1 MHRPRWIPFTP
12 MASHATPSSPAP
24 SFALSTA
31 LFLRVLAAI
40 HAIAFGSLWTQLSG
54 LIGPNG
60 ILPATRY
67 LEAVREHLGAS
78 SYLQLPT
85 LAWLFGSDAFLH
97 VLCAIGLGSAALL
110 FFGIAP
116 FAALIALWL
125 AYLSLV
131 SVGQLFLGFQWDALL
146 LETTFLAIFLAPRAW
161 LPRFDLH
168 EPPPLARFLLRWLLF
183 RLMLLSGIV
192 KLTSGDPTWR
202 DLTALTFHY
211 ETQPLPNPLAWFV
224 HHLPASFHRATCA
237 GMFFLELVVP
247 FFLFAPRTIRHNAAL
262 LLAAL
267 QIAIFLTGNYTF
279 FNLLTL
285 ALCLLNLDDRFY
297 SSVLRRPAKC
307 HTIYD
312 TSAPSLPR
320 PLRLLALAGAALLV
334 LFTSAQALPSFH
346 HSLRPPDWFNS
357 LAAHVAP
364 FCTLNNYGL
373 FAVMTTSRPELIIE
387 GSDDRRTWHAY
398 ELPYKPGDLSR
409 RPPIV
414 APHHP
419 RLDWQ
424 LWFAALGS
432 ADQNRWLFPLCEH
445 LLRGTPEVLALFSHN
460 PFPDRPPRHLRI
472 VRYDY
477 RFTTPAQR
485 ASTARWWDRTPVDFY
500 LAPLS
505 LQ

>member
-1 MHRPRWIPFTP
+1 MEPSQPTIGSPHPAEPRV
-12 MASHATPSSPAP
+12 P
-24 SFALSTA
+24 SFALSTS
-31 LFLRVLAAI
+31 LFLRALALI
-40 HAIAFGSLWTQLSG
+40 HAIAFASLWTQLSG
-54 LIGPNG
+54 LIGPHG
-60 ILPATRY
+60 ILPAARY
-67 LEAVREHLGAS
+67 LEAVREHLGVSA
-78 SYLQLPT
+78 YLQLPT
-85 LAWLFGSDAFLH
+85 LAWLFGADVFLH
-97 VLCAIGLGSAALL
+97 ILCAVGLIASALL
-110 FFGIAP
+110 FLGIAP
-116 FAALIALWL
+116 LAALIALWL

-131 SVGQLFLGFQWDALL
+131 NVGQIFLGFQWDALL
-146 LETTFLAIFLAPRAW
+146 LETTFLAIFLAPLRWRRGA
-161 LPRFDLH
+161 LIARP

-192 KLTSGDPTWR
+192 KLASGDPTWR
-202 DLTALTFHY
+202 DLTALTFHF
-211 ETQPLPNPLAWFV
+211 ETQPLPNPLAYFV
-224 HHLPASFHRATCA
+224 HLLPASFHRATCA
-237 GMFFLELVVP
+237 GMFFVELIVP
-247 FFLFAPRTIRHNAAL
+247 FFLFAPRPIRHNAAL

-297 SSVLRRPAKC
+297 QSLFRHSAKC
-307 HTIYD
+307 HIMYD
-312 TSAPSLPR
+312 TSLPRLPR
-320 PLRLLALAGAALLV
+320 PLRLLAIPAAALLV
-334 LFTSAQALPSFH
+334 LFTSLQALPSVH
-346 HSLRPPDWFNS
+346 RSLRPPDWFNA

-364 FCTLNNYGL
+364 FRTFNNYGL

-398 ELPYKPGDLSR
+398 ELPYKPGDLTR
-409 RPPIV
+409 RPSIV
-414 APHHP
+414 APHQP

-432 ADQNRWLFPLCEH
+432 PDQNRWLLPVCEH

-472 VRYDY
+472 IRYDY

-485 ASTARWWDRTPVDFY
+485 TTTAQWWDRTPLDFY
-500 LAPLS
+500 IPPLS